1 MKKMPPLLPTTFIN
15 WFEKSCDI
23 FSKRGGGGIIVNDTK
38 LVCLGKKKHFILIL
52 ILNNND
58 HGVDV
63 GIIIII

>member
-15 WFEKSCDI
+15 RFEKSCDI
-23 FSKRGGGGIIVNDTK
+23 FSKRGGGILVNDTK

-52 ILNNND
+52 ILNSND